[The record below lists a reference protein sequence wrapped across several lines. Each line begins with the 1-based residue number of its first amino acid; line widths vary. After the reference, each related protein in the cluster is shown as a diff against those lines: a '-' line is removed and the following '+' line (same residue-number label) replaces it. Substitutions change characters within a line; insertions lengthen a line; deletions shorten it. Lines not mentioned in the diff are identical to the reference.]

1 MKKITLLF
9 ATVLFAA
16 SFVMAQNDTLLYEDF
31 SGGDTITYMNIGAPD
46 GMQTFS
52 QWYNF
57 DYDGIPDANAR
68 PQEWFASFGFVEA
81 DTNEIVYMSSSW
93 LSGFDP
99 GNLNYLITPAI
110 HISDANATLYW
121 RSCPRQT
128 PSYLD
133 GYRVAVS
140 TTNNLETSFTDTI
153 FKAAEFAPGGNAGGP
168 GLPAVP
174 AFADYPFGEGWI
186 HGWDG
191 TGIYYSGD
199 STSWIGMLVDHSV
212 SLAAYSGQTIYIAFM
227 HTSADD
233 NLIAVD
239 DILVMGTGSASIDEQ
254 DLNAS
259 MNVFPN
265 PAVDFVSVE
274 YTLNK
279 TAEVVVE
286 ITDINGKEILHE
298 NRGVQIAGQHA
309 FDQDVTNLPAGTY
322 TISINT
328 NNNRAT
334 KTFVKQ

>member
-9 ATVLFAA
+9 ATVLFGAT
-16 SFVMAQNDTLLYEDF
+16 FVMAQNDTLLYEDF
-31 SGGDTITYMNIGAPD
+31 SGGDTILYMNVGAPA
-46 GMQTFS
+46 GTPTFS

-57 DYDGIPDANAR
+57 DYDGIADANGR
-68 PQEWFASFGFVEA
+68 PQEWFASLGFAED
-81 DTNEIVYMSSSW
+81 DTSEIVYMSSSW

-110 HISDANATLYW
+110 YISDANATLYW

-140 TTNNLETSFTDTI
+140 TTNNLETSFSDTI
-153 FKAAEFAPGGNAGGP
+153 FKAAEFAPSGSAGGP
-168 GLPAVP
+168 GAPAVP
-174 AFADYPFGEGWI
+174 AFSDYPYGEGWI

-191 TGIYYSGD
+191 SGIVFSGD
-199 STSWIGMLVDHSV
+199 SGSWIGTLVDHSV
-212 SLAAYSGQTIYIAFM
+212 SLSAYQGETIYLAFI

-239 DILVMGTGSASIDEQ
+239 DILVMGTGNASIEDN

-259 MNVFPN
+259 LNVFPN
-265 PAVDFVSVE
+265 PATDMISVD

-286 ITDINGKEILHE
+286 ITDVTGKEILHE

-309 FDQDVTNLPAGTY
+309 FDHDVTNLPAGTY

-328 NNNRAT
+328 NDNRAT